1 MTEIK
6 FNKENFIFS
15 EKGSYTKKYERGE
28 LIGKGG
34 FGSVFIVK
42 NKTTNVELACKK
54 IAKYK
59 IESKEDLQTLYK
71 EISLLSKLDHPNISK
86 IYEVYED
93 EDAVYIIMEYCKG
106 GELYKKII
114 ELLNKGELLTEEA
127 IAQIFHQIMSVIA
140 YCHNHGICHRYGSVF
155 RRAIA
160 DILAACPQGGS
171 YYSA

>member
-93 EDAVYIIMEYCKG
+93 EDAVYIIMEYCK
-106 GELYKKII
+106 
-114 ELLNKGELLTEEA
+114 
-127 IAQIFHQIMSVIA
+127 
-140 YCHNHGICHRYGSVF
+140 
-155 RRAIA
+155 
-160 DILAACPQGGS
+160 
-171 YYSA
+171 